1 MRLPKGLREGIGR
14 SIGVAAEAL
23 GKHLEQV
30 LAKRSAGGVKYALAL
45 VELDH
50 WAHWID
56 SSHQGNL
63 LDSIVAHWATAT
75 ATSEALEAA
84 TAWINGD
91 RDTIAFTID
100 TLERDGGMALVYT
113 HLDDGWLDA
122 STRRMR
128 ADIEARLRYLAA
140 RSGWFAPAG
149 EILEQWKRSQPAD
162 PGFPST

>member
-23 GKHLEQV
+23 GKHLDQV

-56 SSHQGNL
+56 SSHQRNL
-63 LDSIVAHWATAT
+63 LDSIVAHWATET
-75 ATSEALEAA
+75 ATPEALEAA

-100 TLERDGGMALVYT
+100 TLERDDSVAGGHGLIHLQYAFKRAGLLKRTPTHKLVIRD
-113 HLDDGWLDA
+113 LN
-122 STRRMR
+122 
-128 ADIEARLRYLAA
+128 
-140 RSGWFAPAG
+140 
-149 EILEQWKRSQPAD
+149 
-162 PGFPST
+162 